1 VKKNEAGTQNTLVNG
16 NAKGWDVERRTQGEK
31 EGGKAKAVSEGE
43 ACALTQLKTLQSRH
57 RLHFQ

>member
-1 VKKNEAGTQNTLVNG
+1 
-16 NAKGWDVERRTQGEK
+16 VERRTQGEK